1 MGFKVLI
8 PQDITG
14 PGKGLLRDHGYEVVI
29 GTGADPATLIREAA
43 DCDAILARTARFDRE
58 VIDAAPR
65 LRVIGRH
72 GIGVDNIDVLYCEQ
86 NGIYVT
92 YAPLSNSASV
102 AEHTLFLMLS
112 CARNAKSVDRAFR
125 AGDYEVRNRLPG
137 VDLEGK
143 TLGIIG
149 MGRIGR
155 LVAQKASAALGM
167 KVLGTV
173 HHAPAESFPPV
184 VEAVSGREELFRR
197 ADVVSLH
204 VPATPETRGS
214 VGMAEFRLMKP
225 GAFFINTARGEI
237 VVEEDLVAALQDGL
251 FRGAGLDVF
260 AEEPPAPDHP
270 LLAMDQVIVTPH
282 NAALTQEA
290 MDRMGLHAAMGI
302 VDVLEGREPQWP
314 VNRPPCP
321 RGR

>member
-1 MGFKVLI
+1 
-8 PQDITG
+8 
-14 PGKGLLRDHGYEVVI
+14 
-29 GTGADPATLIREAA
+29 
-43 DCDAILARTARFDRE
+43 
-58 VIDAAPR
+58 
-65 LRVIGRH
+65 
-72 GIGVDNIDVLYCEQ
+72 
-86 NGIYVT
+86 
-92 YAPLSNSASV
+92 
-102 AEHTLFLMLS
+102 
-112 CARNAKSVDRAFR
+112 
-125 AGDYEVRNRLPG
+125 
-137 VDLEGK
+137 
-143 TLGIIG
+143 
-149 MGRIGR
+149 
-155 LVAQKASAALGM
+155 
-167 KVLGTV
+167 
-173 HHAPAESFPPV
+173 V

-237 VVEEDLVAALQDGL
+237 VVEEDLVTALQDGL

>member
-1 MGFKVLI
+1 MGYKVLI
-8 PQDITG
+8 PQDITE
-14 PGKGLLRDHGYEVVI
+14 PGKALLREHGYEVVV
-29 GTGADPATLIREAA
+29 GTGADPATIAREAA
-43 DCDAILARTARFDRE
+43 DCEAILARTARFDRE

-72 GIGVDNIDVLYCEQ
+72 GIGVDNIDVVYCEQ

-112 CARNAKSVDRAFR
+112 CARNAKAVDRAFR
-125 AGDYEVRNRLPG
+125 AGDFEVRNRLRG

-155 LVAQKASAALGM
+155 LVAQKASSAFGM
-167 KVLGTV
+167 KILGYDPYLPLN
-173 HHAPAESFPPV
+173 AFPSA
-184 VEAVSGREELFRR
+184 VEAVTAREEIFRR

-214 VGMAEFRLMKP
+214 VGMAAFRLMKP
-225 GAFFINTARGEI
+225 DAFFINTARGEI
-237 VVEEDLVAALQDGL
+237 VVEEDLVTALRDGI

-270 LLAMDQVIVTPH
+270 LLAMDQVIATPH

-302 VDVLEGREPQWP
+302 VEVLERKDPQWP
-314 VNRPPCP
+314 VNRPLRP